1 MKTYIGVDLGGTSVR
16 VAHVNEQGEILYVS
30 KSDSFAQSGP
40 TVVLNNI
47 IEMIKQVPNYLDASG
62 IGVGIPG
69 PVDTVRGVITL
80 ATNLKD
86 FVDFP
91 VAKTLSDAL
100 GLPVFMDNDAN
111 VAGLAEAL
119 VGAGKNEPI
128 VYYITHSTGIGGAL
142 VVNGKVISGKSGYA
156 GEIANIKV
164 CDSDEVINHLVPG
177 AVENEASGTAL
188 ARRAKES
195 IDPTVE
201 SAIDFFK
208 LVEANNEQALA
219 LIDDMAYK
227 FAVMMAS
234 IAHVVDPHVF
244 VLGGGVT
251 SVSHLYL
258 DKVKAYYKQMVHPGM
273 ADVKIVLAKL
283 EEPGIVGAAMLSTSY
298 GL

>member
-1 MKTYIGVDLGGTSVR
+1 MAEWSVINER
-16 VAHVNEQGEILYVS
+16 VKYVRY
-30 KSDSFAQSGP
+30 SFAQSGP

-47 IEMIKQVPNYLDASG
+47 IEMIKQVPNWMQVVLVLEFLDRLIRFGASS
-62 IGVGIPG
+62 PS
-69 PVDTVRGVITL
+69 P

-164 CDSDEVINHLVPG
+164 CDRRINHLVPG
-177 AVENEASGTAL
+177 AVE
-188 ARRAKES
+188 K
-195 IDPTVE
+195 
-201 SAIDFFK
+201 
-208 LVEANNEQALA
+208 
-219 LIDDMAYK
+219 
-227 FAVMMAS
+227 
-234 IAHVVDPHVF
+234 
-244 VLGGGVT
+244 
-251 SVSHLYL
+251 
-258 DKVKAYYKQMVHPGM
+258 
-273 ADVKIVLAKL
+273 
-283 EEPGIVGAAMLSTSY
+283 
-298 GL
+298 